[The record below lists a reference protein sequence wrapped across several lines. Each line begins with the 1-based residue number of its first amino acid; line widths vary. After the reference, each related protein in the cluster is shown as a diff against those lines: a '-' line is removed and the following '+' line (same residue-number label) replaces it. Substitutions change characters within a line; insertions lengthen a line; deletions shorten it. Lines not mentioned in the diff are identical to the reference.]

1 MNKGDVEQVGKK
13 RIPRQHRGSAQTA
26 LIAAAGTGPIGSV
39 FAAADIAAIAGIWGT
54 YLYSVASKEGYHL
67 TKDDAVKICKS
78 ALLGLGG
85 YYVGC
90 KTATKFFL
98 LIPGAGL
105 LAAMG
110 VSALT
115 NILFTYRFAL
125 TVCTMFKSRY
135 GAFDAGELAEN
146 IKHMFA
152 GNGIA
157 DYVREIIDIY
167 RNG

>member
-1 MNKGDVEQVGKK
+1 MAKSK
-13 RIPRQHRGSAQTA
+13 IPTRHRWSAQTA
-26 LIAAAGTGPIGSV
+26 LIAAAGLGPLGSLSSV
-39 FAAADIAAIAGIWGT
+39 ADIASIAGIWGA
-54 YLYSVASKEGYHL
+54 YLYSVSSKEGYHL
-67 TKDDAVKICKS
+67 DKDDAVRICKS

-90 KTATKFFL
+90 KTATKIFW
-98 LIPGAGL
+98 LIPGAGW

-110 VSALT
+110 ISSLT

-125 TVCTMFKSRY
+125 TVCTMFESKY
-135 GAFDAGELAEN
+135 VLEAGELAEN

-157 DYVREIIDIY
+157 DDVREIIDIY
-167 RNG
+167 MNG

>member
-1 MNKGDVEQVGKK
+1 MEKS
-13 RIPRQHRGSAQTA
+13 RIPDSHRGSAQIA
-26 LIAAAGTGPIGSV
+26 LIAAAGVGPLGSLSTV
-39 FAAADIAAIAGIWGT
+39 ADIASIAGIWGT

-67 TKDDAVKICKS
+67 DKDDAVKICKS

-90 KTATKFFL
+90 KVATKVFL
-98 LIPGAGL
+98 IVPGAGW

-110 VSALT
+110 ISALT

-125 TVCTMFKSRY
+125 TVCALFKSSY
-135 GAFDAGELAEN
+135 GALEAGELAEN
-146 IKHMFA
+146 IKNMFK

-157 DYVREIIDIY
+157 DDVRQIIDIY
-167 RNG
+167 KNG